1 MPYIN
6 YFFSDG
12 NQIQAEKKKQREKY
26 RPKANVSK
34 KCDFSRDS
42 EDSHDW
48 DADCLYRAEL
58 YSVFA
63 EIDINECDGHIM
75 RMRKFLVSIWIVTNS
90 WFTFSAK
97 LLCFFYSRA
106 TLSRFTLSG
115 GEKWDKIAFDN
126 FLLFLRIAT
135 VLKGLVYFTYI
146 VPLPLLVPLP
156 YMYPFNNKG
165 I

>member
-48 DADCLYRAEL
+48 DCLYRAEL